1 MKGDD
6 DIIVH
11 LNRLLSNELV
21 AVNQYFLHSKIF
33 KNWKLLRLND
43 IEYQE
48 CMDELNHAD
57 LYMNR
62 ILFLEGIPNL
72 RSFDALNIK
81 KNIEDILR
89 MDLSLEYN
97 SVNNLKDSI
106 KYADSV
112 QDYISKEIMINIL
125 RDEEKHVDFLE
136 TELNLMTRMGMNNYI
151 QSQLRK

>member
-33 KNWKLLRLND
+33 KNWNLLRLND

-62 ILFLEGIPNL
+62 ILFLEGIPKL
-72 RSFDALNIK
+72 RTFDALNIK
-81 KNIEDILR
+81 ENIEDILR

-125 RDEEKHVDFLE
+125 RDEEKHVSFLE

-151 QSQLRK
+151 QSQLKK